1 MKKTAEAL
9 NQTMTT
15 NYQQINHLILFF
27 YTLIRILDSG
37 GLYKEIMELKSEN
50 KRPTYISTFL
60 RLKHKGI
67 IFRTQV
73 LISLTQNYVT
83 LKFKNRFC

>member
-1 MKKTAEAL
+1 
-9 NQTMTT
+9 MTT

-37 GLYKEIMELKSEN
+37 VLYKEIIELKSQS
-50 KRPTYISTFL
+50 KRPTLYISTFL

-67 IFRTQV
+67 IFRT
-73 LISLTQNYVT
+73 
-83 LKFKNRFC
+83 